1 MLIDLNLKIEIVKN
15 NNKDYDNYFKNTLH
29 LLMYK
34 ITKYSDTFSK
44 SYSEW
49 SWILL
54 QITNLENFLSVSNH
68 FGALAMKELKSQV
81 TGMRC
86 KLITT

>member
-15 NNKDYDNYFKNTLH
+15 NNKDYENYFKNTLH
-29 LLMYK
+29 LLMCK

-54 QITNLENFLSVSNH
+54 
-68 FGALAMKELKSQV
+68 
-81 TGMRC
+81 
-86 KLITT
+86 